1 MKMASKTAQQE
12 QIITISQSMK
22 EVGVFRYFIGG
33 FVILVSALFIFIEMY
48 LAGICILF
56 VGLLLIGWCSKTI
69 LDNNKKVLIHK
80 TGLFTPFIPLR
91 KKSIEGATAVILK
104 TITTKHKGFGRTI
117 SSTST
122 SYRIDLE
129 LPAGFINVDSLD
141 DKKKAGYYSSE
152 IAKLLNVELKQI
164 NQ

>member
-1 MKMASKTAQQE
+1 MSSKTAQQE

-33 FVILVSALFIFIEMY
+33 FVILAGALFIFIEMY
-48 LAGICILF
+48 LAGISILF
-56 VGLLLIGWCSKTI
+56 IGLLLIGWCSKAI
-69 LDNNKKVLIHK
+69 FDNNKKVLIHK

-104 TITTKHKGFGRTI
+104 TITTKHKGFGQTI
-117 SSTST
+117 STKSTT
-122 SYRIDLE
+122 YRIDLE
-129 LPAGFINVDSLD
+129 IPTGSINIDSLD

-164 NQ
+164 EQ